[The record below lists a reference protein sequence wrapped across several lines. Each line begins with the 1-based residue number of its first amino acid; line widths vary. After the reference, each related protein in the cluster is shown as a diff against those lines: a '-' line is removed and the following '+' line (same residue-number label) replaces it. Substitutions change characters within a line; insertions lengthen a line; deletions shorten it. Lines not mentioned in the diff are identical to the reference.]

1 MYVVFVEYMIFYHSK
16 LEYLEY
22 MAIMQLKNP
31 TMELLESA
39 DQAGLFV
46 EIWREIDEENFL
58 NMQKGRLGQ
67 NQSSRGD
74 LHKMIDITKSPIRI
88 WRFNQIQVS

>member
-46 EIWREIDEENFL
+46 EI
-58 NMQKGRLGQ
+58 
-67 NQSSRGD
+67 
-74 LHKMIDITKSPIRI
+74 
-88 WRFNQIQVS
+88 